1 MTYLCYLKRSFVRNP
16 KRHLSLFIVVTC
28 ALILPLL
35 ISIYRDSDA
44 YGMEQYL
51 LDTTKGETYHIAN
64 ATEEDVAFFE
74 NIAGLSVPT
83 FQDGTIYLSI
93 LSDEEWKDSETVIYY
108 DSIVQ
113 QQVSAAGNES
123 LIIHGYTYENAH
135 GISTDES
142 GFLALQEVL
151 LVINIFIIVI
161 SAFSI
166 QSAYSSHLGQ
176 FAPDVGTLVSC
187 GANKRQIVCIF
198 AVEFVVIFGSAAL
211 CSVLISVGIMKILF
225 CTFLE
230 LKNVQG
236 LSWLS

>member
-1 MTYLCYLKRSFVRNP
+1 MTYLCYLKRSFGRNP
-16 KRHLSLFIVVTC
+16 KRHLSLFIVGTC

-51 LDTTKGETYHIAN
+51 LDQTKGETYHIAN
-64 ATEEDVAFFE
+64 ATEEDLSYFE
-74 NIAGLSVPT
+74 NIAGLSAPS
-83 FQDGTIYLSI
+83 FQEGTIYLSI
-93 LSDEEWKDSETVIYY
+93 LSDEEWKDKETVVYY

-113 QQVSAAGNES
+113 QQVVATGNES
-123 LIIHGYTYENAH
+123 LTVYGYSYENAH
-135 GISTDES
+135 GISTDEG
-142 GFLALQEVL
+142 GFLATQEIL
-151 LVINIFIIVI
+151 LVINFFIILI

-166 QSAYSSHLGQ
+166 QSAYNSHLNQ
-176 FAPDVGTLVSC
+176 FAQDVGTLFSC

-211 CSVLISVGIMKILF
+211 CSVLISAGIMKVLF

-230 LKNVQG
+230 LKNVE
-236 LSWLS
+236 S